1 MNMGASIAA
10 PRPGLLLGSY
20 PQRSDDAAA
29 WRDPLARWSG
39 WWGWRGWRG
48 SRIGRP
54 VQPAT
59 PIGMIRER
67 QRAWALCLQVENP
80 NVAPE
85 LHDLRVR
92 LGCDGY
98 GRVHR
103 ADALGCAAAAMQH
116 SLGRNPF
123 DTQLHCAQVLLDGG
137 LAEMATGE
145 GKTLAVALAAAV
157 AALSGVPVHVMTAND
172 YLAQRDRDLLAP
184 FFMSLG
190 LSVGVVVGTSTSDTR
205 RAAYACALT
214 YCTAREVAF
223 DHLRDRQ
230 SMGID
235 AAAGSSDVQQHAAA
249 LAGEAAPP
257 RLLRGL
263 CMALVDEADSLL
275 IDEAT
280 MPLVLAEP
288 VDDPGQRAACFQA
301 LALARRL
308 LPGQDVQI
316 DQHSH
321 EVTWSAPGLAL
332 LEAQA
337 AGLDAAWHNGR
348 HRQDLVNTA
357 LVALHA
363 LRRDEH
369 YIISEDRVVEQRI
382 TEQRVTKPGVEPPC
396 RRQVQLLDP
405 NTGRSA
411 PGRVWARGLQTLVEL
426 KEGCT
431 LTAPTRTVA
440 QTSYQRFFSRYLH
453 LAGTSGTLA
462 ECRAELAAVYGLAV
476 VRLPLRRP
484 CRRIVAPPQRF
495 ADDAERNQAVLH
507 AVAEMQRA
515 GRPVL
520 VGCASVLAS
529 RALSAQLL
537 AAGIAHRV
545 LDARHDADEADEAAI
560 VAQAG
565 LAGALTVATTMA
577 GRGTDIEL
585 GPAVAAAGGLHVID
599 CQDNLSARLD
609 RQLIGRAARQGDPGS
624 AVLWHALVG
633 GVSQR
638 TNDSS
643 PTAGRRNKPYASKL
657 SGGVW
662 PGWAVHIWH
671 RWRQRWAQAQGT
683 RHRRRLLEQDLS
695 WQNKLDF
702 KRLRA

>member
-1 MNMGASIAA
+1 MNMSAHLTA

-39 WWGWRGWRG
+39 WRMWRSAR
-48 SRIGRP
+48 
-54 VQPAT
+54 PAT
-59 PIGMIRER
+59 PIGLIRER
-67 QRAWALCLQVENP
+67 QRVWAIRFQSTTANVSPKLQDLHACL
-80 NVAPE
+80 
-85 LHDLRVR
+85 VR
-92 LGCDGY
+92 DGF
-98 GRVHR
+98 GRLHR
-103 ADALGCAAAAMQH
+103 ADALGCAAAAMQRGI
-116 SLGRNPF
+116 GRDPF

-172 YLAQRDRDLLAP
+172 YLAQRDGDLLAP
-184 FFMSLG
+184 FFRSLG
-190 LSVGVVVGTSTSDTR
+190 LSVGVVVGSSTTDAR

-230 SMGID
+230 LMGID
-235 AAAGSSDVQQHAAA
+235 AAAGRSDVQQHAAA
-249 LAGEAAPP
+249 LAGDAAAP

-288 VDDPGQRAACFQA
+288 VDDPAQRAACFQA

-308 LPGQDVQI
+308 SLRQDVQI

-357 LVALHA
+357 LIALHA

-369 YIISEDRVVEQRI
+369 YIVTESSVAEGSGSQPQR
-382 TEQRVTKPGVEPPC
+382 TEPDVEPPC
-396 RRQVQLLDP
+396 QRQVHLLDP

-453 LAGTSGTLA
+453 LAGTSGTLT
-462 ECRAELAAVYGLAV
+462 ECRGELAAVYGLAV
-476 VRLPLRRP
+476 LRLQSRRP
-484 CRRIVAPPQRF
+484 CRRVVAAAQRF

-507 AVAEMQRA
+507 AVRSMSQV

-520 VGCASVLAS
+520 IGCASVLAT
-529 RALSAQLL
+529 RELSAQLV
-537 AAGIAHRV
+537 AAGIAHSV
-545 LDARHDADEADEAAI
+545 LDARHDADEAAI
-560 VAQAG
+560 VACAG
-565 LAGALTVATTMA
+565 QRGALTVATTMA

-585 GPAVAAAGGLHVID
+585 GPGVAAAGGLHVIG

-624 AVLWHALVG
+624 AVLWHSSG
-633 GVSQR
+633 GGGSQP

-643 PTAGRRNKPYASKL
+643 PTPHGRNKTYASKL
-657 SGGVW
+657 SDAVW
-662 PGWAVHIWH
+662 PGWAIQLWH
-671 RWRQRWAQAQGT
+671 RWRQRWAQTQGM